1 MKKTQ
6 WENPDSNQKTARVSM
21 PISDG
26 IDLNYKWIK
35 DLNVRAKLYQFLK
48 KTGDKSLFLDL
59 AMNS

>member
-1 MKKTQ
+1 
-6 WENPDSNQKTARVSM
+6 M
-21 PISDG
+21 PISDR

-48 KTGDKSLFLDL
+48 KKGDKSLFLDL